1 MITYYDV
8 LDEKLIYE
16 MRIEYT
22 IIRSNPKNIIDF
34 ILLIKMTEPENTID
48 DEWTQ
53 YLLRERNSTSA
64 TLNAAPTAGAAA
76 AAALVKAKEATYCDG
91 EDDDDD
97 KDEGLKKAPTC
108 DELNI
113 STHTKTLYLNQPIDT
128 SAVFWKIPII
138 DYGLPAEGVV
148 NKHMKVV
155 MHSEE
160 EVRKLESRL
169 STIPCYKEH
178 IIRQVNIVH
187 SKRPKYKD
195 ERKIT
200 IGISKKDIL
209 NTRKKQ
215 KGAFMNCFAMI
226 VRFLDT
232 NVGGEEGGQ
241 FREVHVKVFKT
252 GNLEIP
258 GVLSNDM
265 LAIAKRMVLAI
276 LQPIIDSIGEER
288 EKEEE
293 EEEGV
298 EKITEQPPPPLEF
311 VDIVAGRHKSVLI
324 NSNFRCGYFIDR
336 DLAYQKLRNKY
347 GIDASYDPCSYPG
360 VKCKFYFNHDH
371 EKDYEKDHEKSIGA
385 RQSGRV
391 SPEDHKLTMSQLDKN
406 RKYTS
411 VTFTLFRTGS
421 CLISGNCDEHVL
433 FYIYDF
439 VCKFLREEYAN
450 IRSSTKAPED
460 AKPKKVVLRK
470 RTVRMTPEYFEEEVK
485 RRRHHKDAAI

>member
-1 MITYYDV
+1 V
-8 LDEKLIYE
+8 LLHLKIDLQSIY
-16 MRIEYT
+16 
-22 IIRSNPKNIIDF
+22 KNSDS
-34 ILLIKMTEPENTID
+34 MTDSMTDSENTID
-48 DEWTQ
+48 NEWTQ
-53 YLLRERNSTSA
+53 YLLSERNCSA
-64 TLNAAPTAGAAA
+64 VP
-76 AAALVKAKEATYCDG
+76 LVVVKKRVLSSSVSVLCNDN
-91 EDDDDD
+91 DDDEDAASM
-97 KDEGLKKAPTC
+97 KAPIC

-128 SAVFWKIPII
+128 SAVFWKIPVI

-160 EVRKLESRL
+160 EVRELEDRL
-169 STIPCYKEH
+169 SAIPYYKEH

-226 VRFLDT
+226 VRFLDST
-232 NVGGEEGGQ
+232 NGGGEGQ

-265 LAIAKRMVLAI
+265 LIIAKRMVLSI
-276 LQPIIDSIGEER
+276 LRPIMVSIEEDKEREER
-288 EKEEE
+288 KCEEKEEE
-293 EEEGV
+293 EE
-298 EKITEQPPPPLEF
+298 KKRPLLDF

-336 DLAYQKLRNKY
+336 DLAYQNLRNKY

-360 VKCKFYFNHDH
+360 VKCKFYFNHDYG
-371 EKDYEKDHEKSIGA
+371 DDVTRNNSGIQ
-385 RQSGRV
+385 QSGRV

-421 CLISGNCDEHVL
+421 CLISGNCDENVL
-433 FYIYDF
+433 YYIYDF
-439 VCKFLREEYAN
+439 VCKFLREEYGN
-450 IRSSTKAPED
+450 IRSSTKVPEE

-470 RTVRMTPEYFEEEVK
+470 RAVRMTTDYYEGVLRP
-485 RRRHHKDAAI
+485 RSSPS

>member
-1 MITYYDV
+1 
-8 LDEKLIYE
+8 
-16 MRIEYT
+16 
-22 IIRSNPKNIIDF
+22 
-34 ILLIKMTEPENTID
+34 MTETTID
-48 DEWTQ
+48 NEWTQ
-53 YLLRERNSTSA
+53 YLLRERNCTADPFTKVASST
-64 TLNAAPTAGAAA
+64 TAA
-76 AAALVKAKEATYCDG
+76 VFCDNNDNSG
-91 EDDDDD
+91 DNLKNVVPICDD
-97 KDEGLKKAPTC
+97 
-108 DELNI
+108 LNI

-138 DYGLPAEGVV
+138 EYGLPAEGVV

-160 EVRKLESRL
+160 EVRELEGRL
-169 STIPCYKEH
+169 SEIPYYKEH

-226 VRFLDT
+226 VRFLDLS
-232 NVGGEEGGQ
+232 NLDSNGEGQ

-265 LAIAKRMVLAI
+265 LAIAKRMVLSI
-276 LQPIIDSIGEER
+276 LRPILESIDKENRENGENEIKKKENQ
-288 EKEEE
+288 EKEETENE
-293 EEEGV
+293 EKCEEGEA
-298 EKITEQPPPPLEF
+298 EKENKIVPLLDF
-311 VDIVAGRHKSVLI
+311 MDIVPGRHKSVLI

-336 DLAYQKLRNKY
+336 DLAYQNLRNKY

-371 EKDYEKDHEKSIGA
+371 ENSGTSSALTK
-385 RQSGRV
+385 QSGRV

-421 CLISGNCDEHVL
+421 CLISGNCDEDVL

-439 VCKFLREEYAN
+439 VCKFLREEYAQ
-450 IRSSTKAPED
+450 IRSSTKVPED
-460 AKPKKVVLRK
+460 AKPKKLVLRK
-470 RTVRMTPEYFEEEVK
+470 RTVRMTPDYYYNEVK
-485 RRRHHKDAAI
+485 AASP